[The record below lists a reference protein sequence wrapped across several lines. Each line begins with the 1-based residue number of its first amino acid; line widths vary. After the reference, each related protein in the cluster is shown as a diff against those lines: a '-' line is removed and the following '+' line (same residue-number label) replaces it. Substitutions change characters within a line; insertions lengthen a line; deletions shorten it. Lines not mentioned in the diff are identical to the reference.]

1 MVGGGLSEPPALGA
15 DASAALS
22 ASSDG
27 GEGQATLASFP
38 VELENPNDASGLAD
52 MLHQFLQQT
61 VESSPTKLRA
71 ARKLS
76 GTLWFQSAEDMELV
90 VALTFARD
98 RIGVADAPPAE
109 LARPSLTADFLSTAH
124 ITTGEESPFALLLQK
139 KISARVRL
147 TQALFLLRV
156 LRFMK
161 IDDADA
167 SGSPFGSSFG
177 SSSGQTDESQPGR
190 SRSILWLILVLIVVV
205 TVAWLWFA
213 RW

>member
-1 MVGGGLSEPPALGA
+1 MGGGLSEPPVPSVTAA

-27 GEGQATLASFP
+27 DEGQGALTSFP
-38 VELENPNDASGLAD
+38 VELSNPDDASGLAD

-71 ARKLS
+71 ARRLS
-76 GTLWFQSAEDMELV
+76 GTLWFQSAEDMDLV

-139 KISARVRL
+139 KISARVQL

-167 SGSPFGSSFG
+167 SG
-177 SSSGQTDESQPGR
+177 QTDDSQPGR
-190 SRSILWLILVLIVVV
+190 SRTILWLILVLIVVV